1 MTEETGGPKA
11 ATTPQKLQ
19 AFLELARGYLEK
31 RDYVNAKRPLE
42 QALKVD
48 PTSAEAHVL
57 MASVYIADGDTQLA
71 EREYK
76 DALRNE
82 PRNAMAQNNYG
93 TFLFG
98 EERYKDA
105 AQHLKIA
112 ANDPS
117 YVRRGQAYENLGLTQ
132 LKLNQPADAEQSFLR
147 ALMLN
152 SAQPR
157 SALELADLYFKAG
170 DFTRCKQYFETFN
183 AHGPPDAAQPLAGCQ
198 AEPRAGR
205 PGPAVELRAG
215 AEEPVSRFAGVSPLS
230 GTRLVSD
237 ATPGPGA
244 IVRAQREL
252 RGLTQQDIAD
262 TLNLGARVVEDM
274 ETENWARL
282 PAPAFTRGYLRA
294 YAKLLDIDPDAVV
307 ERVRCGGESRRDPRR
322 GGHVDAAL
330 APPRSGGSV
339 AEASR
344 RAC

>member
-1 MTEETGGPKA
+1 MTVRLAWFALLLLLIGGCVTEETNGPKT
-11 ATTPQKLQ
+11 ATTQQKLQ

-57 MASVYIADGDTQLA
+57 MASVYVADGDTQLA

-98 EERYKDA
+98 EARYKDA

-132 LKLNQPADAEQSFLR
+132 LKLNMPADAEQSFLR

-152 SAQPR
+152 TAQPR
-157 SALELADLYFKAG
+157 SAFELADLYFKAG
-170 DFTRCKQYFETFN
+170 DFTRCKQYFDNFN
-183 AHGPPDAAQPLAGCQ
+183 AMSRPT
-198 AEPRAGR
+198 PRSLWLGVR
-205 PGPAVELRAG
+205 L
-215 AEEPVSRFAGVSPLS
+215 SRVLNDQDQLS
-230 GTRLVSD
+230 S
-237 ATPGPGA
+237 
-244 IVRAQREL
+244 
-252 RGLTQQDIAD
+252 
-262 TLNLGARVVEDM
+262 
-274 ETENWARL
+274 
-282 PAPAFTRGYLRA
+282 Y
-294 YAKLLDIDPDAVV
+294 
-307 ERVRCGGESRRDPRR
+307 
-322 GGHVDAAL
+322 AL
-330 APPRSGGSV
+330 ALKNLFPESPEYRLYQ
-339 AEASR
+339 ER
-344 RAC
+344 DW

>member
-1 MTEETGGPKA
+1 MTVRFAWFALLLLLIGGCVTEETTGPKA
-11 ATTPQKLQ
+11 ATTQQKLQ

-31 RDYVNAKRPLE
+31 RDYANAKRPLE

-82 PRNAMAQNNYG
+82 PKNAMAQNNYG

-98 EERYKDA
+98 EERYKEA

-152 SAQPR
+152 TAQPR

-170 DFTRCKQYFETFN
+170 DFTRCKQYFDNFN
-183 AHGPPDAAQPLAGCQ
+183 TLARPT
-198 AEPRAGR
+198 PRSLWLGVR
-205 PGPAVELRAG
+205 L
-215 AEEPVSRFAGVSPLS
+215 SRVLNDQDQLS
-230 GTRLVSD
+230 S
-237 ATPGPGA
+237 
-244 IVRAQREL
+244 
-252 RGLTQQDIAD
+252 
-262 TLNLGARVVEDM
+262 
-274 ETENWARL
+274 
-282 PAPAFTRGYLRA
+282 Y
-294 YAKLLDIDPDAVV
+294 
-307 ERVRCGGESRRDPRR
+307 
-322 GGHVDAAL
+322 AL
-330 APPRSGGSV
+330 ALKNLFPDSPEYRLYQ
-339 AEASR
+339 ER
-344 RAC
+344 DW

>member
-1 MTEETGGPKA
+1 MTIRFAWFVLLLLIGGCVTEETGGQKS
-11 ATTPQKLQ
+11 ATQSQKLQ

-31 RDYVNAKRPLE
+31 RDYTNAKRPLE

-57 MASVYIADGDTQLA
+57 MASVYVADGDTQLA

-76 DALRNE
+76 DALRSE

-98 EERYKDA
+98 EGRYKDA

-117 YVRRGQAYENLGLTQ
+117 YGRRGQAYENLGLTQ

-170 DFTRCKQYFETFN
+170 DFTRCKQYFAMFN
-183 AHGPPDAAQPLAGCQ
+183 AMARPT
-198 AEPRAGR
+198 PRSLWLGVR
-205 PGPAVELRAG
+205 L
-215 AEEPVSRFAGVSPLS
+215 SRVLDDQDQLS
-230 GTRLVSD
+230 S
-237 ATPGPGA
+237 
-244 IVRAQREL
+244 
-252 RGLTQQDIAD
+252 
-262 TLNLGARVVEDM
+262 
-274 ETENWARL
+274 
-282 PAPAFTRGYLRA
+282 Y
-294 YAKLLDIDPDAVV
+294 
-307 ERVRCGGESRRDPRR
+307 
-322 GGHVDAAL
+322 AL
-330 APPRSGGSV
+330 ALKNLFPDSPEYRLYQ
-339 AEASR
+339 ER
-344 RAC
+344 DW